1 MKCPSCG
8 SKLNVNKGE
17 EYIEYGCTK
26 SSSSCAFYVA
36 NVNKHTNDLTYF
48 KLYDYKKEIMI
59 EFGRDS
65 SYDGNNL
72 YIYDGQYLSADH
84 IVNIKSRILITD
96 DEDSI
101 KKLFDDFI
109 NFAIK
114 YIDDMKV
121 LG

>member
-48 KLYDYKKEIMI
+48 KLYDYKKEIMV
-59 EFGRDS
+59 EFKKYGDA
-65 SYDGNNL
+65 NNL
-72 YIYDGQYLSADH
+72 YIYSEQFISPDY
-84 IVNIKSRILITD
+84 IVNINGKIILIS
-96 DEDSI
+96 DEDSV
-101 KKLFDDFI
+101 KNVFDDFI
-109 NFAIK
+109 NFALK